1 MSRQALPTS
10 TVPERIVAPHPGDV
24 LGVPIAVDY
33 TFGFID
39 ISGFTAYC
47 EKEGEH
53 AAIEL
58 LTRFRSLTRSVAV
71 RRGVR
76 VAKWLGDGV
85 MLVAADQNPAVAT
98 VAEVIVRC
106 DAVGLHT
113 HAGLGR
119 GPVLLFEGD
128 DYVGRPVNLA
138 ARLCDAAERGEMLSN
153 GLSPD
158 LPDWV
163 KAEPGVPLALGG
175 IGVVDDVVGLQIATD
190 VAERFQLGDEIFA
203 A

>member
-10 TVPERIVAPHPGDV
+10 TVPERTVAPHPGDV

-33 TFGFID
+33 TFGFLD

-58 LTRFRSLTRSVAV
+58 LTRFRLLTRSVAV

-85 MLVAADQNPAVAT
+85 MLVAADQGPAVAT
-98 VAEVIVRC
+98 VAELIVRC
-106 DAVGLHT
+106 AAFGLHT
-113 HAGLGR
+113 HAGLAR

-138 ARLCDAAERGEMLSN
+138 ARLCEAAEQGEMLSC
-153 GLSPD
+153 GLLD
-158 LPDWV
+158 GLPGWV
-163 KAEPGVPLALGG
+163 QAEPGVPLSLGG
-175 IGVVDDVVGLQIATD
+175 MGVIDGVVALRVVTE
-190 VAERFQLGDEIFA
+190 VAERFRLDQIVA